1 MNRTYLTRA
10 IRELAGVYGY
20 TIHTDTDDR
29 TPREI
34 VLLPAAWLPPIR
46 LKEVEGRLHGR
57 ATYSVELRL
66 LHPGAK
72 LSSERRNEVWSQTE
86 LQLFDLFTQL
96 STDPKVIAVENLTV
110 QPGSGAYTPHGEI
123 SQTAKADVI
132 ICFRHPDTP
141 HSSHRPFRC
150 RLRIF
155 RKKRRARLRPQPRHR
170 RPHGI
175 SDRTQSSTSKPVFT

>member
-20 TIHTDTDDR
+20 TIHIDTDDR

-110 QPGSGAYTPHGEI
+110 QPGSGARTPR
-123 SQTAKADVI
+123 TAAIGLSDAASAS
-132 ICFRHPDTP
+132 FE
-141 HSSHRPFRC
+141 
-150 RLRIF
+150 
-155 RKKRRARLRPQPRHR
+155 KKRRARLRPQPRHR

>member
-1 MNRTYLTRA
+1 MYKQGFTT
-10 IRELAGVYGY
+10 
-20 TIHTDTDDR
+20 
-29 TPREI
+29 
-34 VLLPAAWLPPIR
+34 WLRGKYKKLIR

-132 ICFRHPDTP
+132 ICF
-141 HSSHRPFRC
+141 
-150 RLRIF
+150 
-155 RKKRRARLRPQPRHR
+155 
-170 RPHGI
+170 
-175 SDRTQSSTSKPVFT
+175 

>member
-123 SQTAKADVI
+123 S
-132 ICFRHPDTP
+132 
-141 HSSHRPFRC
+141 
-150 RLRIF
+150 
-155 RKKRRARLRPQPRHR
+155 
-170 RPHGI
+170 
-175 SDRTQSSTSKPVFT
+175 

>member
-1 MNRTYLTRA
+1 M
-10 IRELAGVYGY
+10 YGY
-20 TIHTDTDDR
+20 TIHIDTDDR

-132 ICFRHPDTP
+132 ICF
-141 HSSHRPFRC
+141 
-150 RLRIF
+150 
-155 RKKRRARLRPQPRHR
+155 
-170 RPHGI
+170 
-175 SDRTQSSTSKPVFT
+175 

>member
-1 MNRTYLTRA
+1 MATRS
-10 IRELAGVYGY
+10 
-20 TIHTDTDDR
+20 
-29 TPREI
+29 TPIPTTAPRARSSCCPQPGFHPSGSRRSKA
-34 VLLPAAWLPPIR
+34 VCT
-46 LKEVEGRLHGR
+46 

-132 ICFRHPDTP
+132 ICF
-141 HSSHRPFRC
+141 
-150 RLRIF
+150 
-155 RKKRRARLRPQPRHR
+155 
-170 RPHGI
+170 
-175 SDRTQSSTSKPVFT
+175 

>member
-29 TPREI
+29 TPPQI
-34 VLLPAAWLPPIR
+34 VLPPAARLPPIR

-110 QPGSGAYTPHGEI
+110 QSGSGAYTPHGEI

-132 ICFRHPDTP
+132 ICF
-141 HSSHRPFRC
+141 
-150 RLRIF
+150 
-155 RKKRRARLRPQPRHR
+155 
-170 RPHGI
+170 
-175 SDRTQSSTSKPVFT
+175 

>member
-1 MNRTYLTRA
+1 MQTILLLKSAFLCVFRFFGLSSFDTVTTLILSRLVSFHPFFEVIPEIFHNFFNMNRTYLTRA

-20 TIHTDTDDR
+20 TIHIDTDDR

-132 ICFRHPDTP
+132 TCF
-141 HSSHRPFRC
+141 
-150 RLRIF
+150 
-155 RKKRRARLRPQPRHR
+155 
-170 RPHGI
+170 
-175 SDRTQSSTSKPVFT
+175 

>member
-1 MNRTYLTRA
+1 MSGNYPDFSISVNILSKLFQHEPHLSHPCDPGARRRVWLHDPHDARSS
-10 IRELAGVYGY
+10 REHFGLGLCIA
-20 TIHTDTDDR
+20 
-29 TPREI
+29 REI

-132 ICFRHPDTP
+132 TCF
-141 HSSHRPFRC
+141 
-150 RLRIF
+150 
-155 RKKRRARLRPQPRHR
+155 
-170 RPHGI
+170 
-175 SDRTQSSTSKPVFT
+175 

>member
-1 MNRTYLTRA
+1 MSGNYPDFSISINILSKLFQHEPHLSHPCDPGARRRVWF
-10 IRELAGVYGY
+10 I
-20 TIHTDTDDR
+20 DTDDR

-132 ICFRHPDTP
+132 TCF
-141 HSSHRPFRC
+141 
-150 RLRIF
+150 
-155 RKKRRARLRPQPRHR
+155 
-170 RPHGI
+170 
-175 SDRTQSSTSKPVFT
+175 

>member
-46 LKEVEGRLHGR
+46 LKE
-57 ATYSVELRL
+57 VELRL

-132 ICFRHPDTP
+132 TCF
-141 HSSHRPFRC
+141 
-150 RLRIF
+150 
-155 RKKRRARLRPQPRHR
+155 
-170 RPHGI
+170 
-175 SDRTQSSTSKPVFT
+175 